1 MGTVFIVLVAFVV
14 GYYVF
19 LIFSHPE
26 KKKSKLPRI
35 AYRNIEVS
43 PNIKIH
49 FRNRT
54 YHLHHWL
61 VLTLMFLGSLYFID
75 GLVAVKAAGFGGI
88 VQGLRYS
95 DRFKIR
101 HPRSR

>member
-1 MGTVFIVLVAFVV
+1 MGTLFILAVAFIV
-14 GYYVF
+14 GYYIF
-19 LIFSHPE
+19 LIFSHPA
-26 KKKSKLPRI
+26 KKKHKLPRI
-35 AYRNIEVS
+35 GYRNVEVS
-43 PNIKIH
+43 PNIRVH

-61 VLTLMFLGSLYFID
+61 LLSLMIVGSFFFIEGLT
-75 GLVAVKAAGFGGI
+75 VVKAAGFGGI

-101 HPRSR
+101 HPRLR